1 MSESTLTQKYNA
13 TTQTSTAYAIV
24 VDTITA
30 KDYAVSKIAFGAVG
44 SVTYAS
50 AADPLPVT
58 AVITGTVAATQS
70 GTWTV
75 DLGATDNAVLD
86 AIAASAASA
95 DTKTPALGQALAAA
109 SVPVV
114 LTAAQVTT
122 LTPPAAITGFAL
134 DATLGTLSAKFASG
148 TVIGDV
154 NLGATD
160 NAVLDAIAASLA
172 GTLTVGSHAVT
183 NGGTF
188 AVQVD
193 GNALTALQK
202 IDDSVFVDDAAFT
215 PATSSVNVSGYL
227 FDDTSP
233 DSVDEGDAGAA
244 RMSANRCQYMQIRDG
259 SSFQQEFGATVTNDG
274 ELVTWNNSIH
284 GDNTALNQVTA
295 IGASRDSDGN
305 VRALRCNTNRDL
317 KVTIEAL
324 TTNIAKAEDAAHAS
338 GDTGVFALA
347 VRSDTATS
355 TGTTDGDYSAL
366 ITDAN
371 GRLHVIAALAASQ
384 TLATVTTVGTVTTC
398 STVTTVSTLTG
409 SGVAHDGADS
419 GNPHKIGAKAKSSL
433 SAITLVSADDRTDL
447 FADLDGIQVTRPHC
461 HLGDIVSGVA
471 AITDGS
477 STSVIASQGAGV
489 KTYITS
495 VVIAN
500 TSATAVTVDIRDGA
514 AGSVKLTLPVPA
526 DTAGVVFS
534 LPVPLPFSAATAVCA
549 DPSAAASTV
558 TVSLIGFRSKV

>member
-1 MSESTLTQKYNA
+1 MPTTKNQPAYRNA
-13 TTQTSTAYAIV
+13 TTQTDDIADLLLATV
-24 VDTITA
+24 TI
-30 KDYAVSKIAFGAVG
+30 GAVTADAG
-44 SVTYAS
+44 TSLLVFNDGVNDVFASS
-50 AADPLPVT
+50 AAPLPVT
-58 AVITGTVAATQS
+58 VGAALPAGTNNIGDVDVITVPADPFGVNADAASATGSISAKLRFIASTGIPITGTV
-70 GTWTV
+70 
-75 DLGATDNAVLD
+75 
-86 AIAASAASA
+86 
-95 DTKTPALGQALAAA
+95 
-109 SVPVV
+109 
-114 LTAAQVTT
+114 
-122 LTPPAAITGFAL
+122 
-134 DATLGTLSAKFASG
+134 
-148 TVIGDV
+148 
-154 NLGATD
+154 
-160 NAVLDAIAASLA
+160 
-172 GTLTVGSHAVT
+172 TVGSHAVT
-183 NGGTF
+183 NAGTF

-215 PATSSVNVSGYL
+215 PATSSVNVSGYV
-227 FDDTSP
+227 FDDTAP

-244 RMSANRCQYMQIRDG
+244 RMSANRSQYMQIRDG
-259 SSFQQEFGATVTNDG
+259 SLTQAEQGASVSSDG
-274 ELVTWNNSIH
+274 ELFTFNRSLYTDNSSLSLVC
-284 GDNTALNQVTA
+284 G
-295 IGASRDSDGN
+295 IGATDSSSGN
-305 VRALRCNTNRDL
+305 VKALYATSSRELRT
-317 KVTIEAL
+317 TILAGAA
-324 TTNIAKAEDAAHAS
+324 NIAKAEDTAHAS
-338 GDTGVFALA
+338 GDTGVFVLG

-366 ITDAN
+366 ITDAD
-371 GRLHVIAALAASQ
+371 GRLHVIAAIAASQ

-398 STVTTVSTLTG
+398 STVSTLTG

-558 TVSLIGFRSKV
+558 TVSLVGFRSKV

>member
-1 MSESTLTQKYNA
+1 MANYSQRYNA
-13 TTQTSTAYAIV
+13 TTQTTTAGAFKF
-24 VDTITA
+24 DTITSVDWPVA
-30 KDYAVSKIAFGAVG
+30 KLIWGAEGVA
-44 SVTYAS
+44 TYAS

-58 AVITGTVAATQS
+58 AVITGTAAATQS

-86 AIAASAASA
+86 AIAASAASV

-134 DATLGTLSAKFASG
+134 ESTLGTLSAKFASG

-183 NGGTF
+183 NAGTF

-215 PATSSVNVSGYL
+215 PATSSVNVSGFV
-227 FDDTSP
+227 FDDTTP

-244 RMSANRCQYMQIRDG
+244 RMSANRSQYMQIRDG
-259 SSFQQEFGATVTNDG
+259 SLTQAEQGASVSSDG
-274 ELVTWNNSIH
+274 ELFTFNRSLYTDNSSLSLVC
-284 GDNTALNQVTA
+284 G
-295 IGASRDSDGN
+295 IGATDSSSGN
-305 VRALRCNTNRDL
+305 VKALYATSSRELRT
-317 KVTIEAL
+317 TILAGAA
-324 TTNIAKAEDAAHAS
+324 NIAKAEDAAHAS
-338 GDTGVFALA
+338 GDTGVFVLG

-366 ITDAN
+366 ITDAD
-371 GRLHVIAALAASQ
+371 GRLHVIAAIAASQ

-398 STVTTVSTLTG
+398 STVSTLTG
-409 SGVAHDGADS
+409 SGVAHDGADY

-514 AGSVKLTLPVPA
+514 AGTVKLTLPVPA

-558 TVSLIGFRSKV
+558 TVSLVGFRSKV